1 MGENRKNMRRI
12 LFKTIVIGAALSAT
26 VAQASLDIA
35 AYPGSTIE
43 FLGGGTALT
52 GAQFQI
58 TDSIQP
64 DASLGGTGFA
74 QWDITSPIGPALG
87 LLGRFNGGPWS
98 YGAITVSGVDQSA
111 NVTTPAGSFTIDDGS
126 GYLATGSINWVQV
139 TTHSYTG
146 GVNAAATVNISGMT
160 YTGPNTDLLALV
172 AGGNGSVN
180 LSFQFSPGETLT
192 DLTTGSGPYATSYS
206 GSLSAVPEPPTM
218 IAGALLLLPFG
229 ASTLRILRRR
239 QTA

>member
-1 MGENRKNMRRI
+1 MKRI
-12 LFKTIVIGAALSAT
+12 LLKTIVIGAALSAT

-35 AYPGSTIE
+35 SYTASKISSRID

-58 TDSIQP
+58 TDSGQS
-64 DASLGGTGFA
+64 DASLGGNA
-74 QWDITSPIGPALG
+74 QWWTTSGTPSG
-87 LLGRFNGGPWS
+87 LFGRFNGGPWS

-111 NVTTPAGSFTIDDGS
+111 NVTTPTGTFAIDDGI
-126 GYLATGSINWVQV
+126 GQLATGNINWVQV
-139 TTHSYTG
+139 TTHSYVG

-160 YTGPNTDLLALV
+160 YTGLNSDLLALV
-172 AGGNGSVN
+172 AGGNGSVT
-180 LSFQFSPGETLT
+180 LSFTFNPGKTLMQ
-192 DLTTGSGPYATSYS
+192 LTTGTGQYITSYS